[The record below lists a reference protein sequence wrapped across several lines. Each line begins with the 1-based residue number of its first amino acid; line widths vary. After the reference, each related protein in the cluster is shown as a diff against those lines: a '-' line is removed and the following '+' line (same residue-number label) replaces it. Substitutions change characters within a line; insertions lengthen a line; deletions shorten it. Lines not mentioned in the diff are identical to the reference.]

1 MDSDEKSDFG
11 YRVSGN
17 AYYLFKNNT
26 ILFSVKWIKSVA
38 DAEAESPGE
47 KDPFL
52 TRAAFKLHFSIK
64 AQMDYILHSCLQ
76 MLQLMTFLLV

>member
-26 ILFSVKWIKSVA
+26 ILFSMKWIKSVA
-38 DAEAESPGE
+38 DAEEESRG
-47 KDPFL
+47 KGPFFDQSGFQI
-52 TRAAFKLHFSIK
+52 AF
-64 AQMDYILHSCLQ
+64 
-76 MLQLMTFLLV
+76 

>member
-1 MDSDEKSDFG
+1 MQKKS
-11 YRVSGN
+11 S
-17 AYYLFKNNT
+17 
-26 ILFSVKWIKSVA
+26 
-38 DAEAESPGE
+38 GE

-52 TRAAFKLHFSIK
+52 TRAAFKLHFGIK

>member
-26 ILFSVKWIKSVA
+26 ILFSMKWIKSVA
-38 DAEAESPGE
+38 DAEEESRG
-47 KDPFL
+47 KGPFL